1 MINLKYLE
9 EWTDFDIALYEL
21 SIEFGLI
28 KIDQTQDRYD
38 FFRRHKHLF
47 WSNNVFCNSLTE
59 IIYNFAK
66 IGLLEINDDQQV
78 RVNKEF
84 LAIHFDSEYIG
95 K

>member
-1 MINLKYLE
+1 MINLKRLE

-28 KIDQTQDRYD
+28 KIDEAKDRYD
-38 FFRRHKHLF
+38 FFRKQKHLF
-47 WSNNVFCNSLTE
+47 WSNNTFSNSLTE
-59 IIYNFAK
+59 IAYNFAK
-66 IGLLEINDDQQV
+66 IGLLEINDNQQV

-84 LAIHFDSEYIG
+84 LAIHSDSEYIF